1 MNSANTQK
9 ASRTINSLGRADAL
23 FFIAGC
29 FDYRQ
34 PVPVKLFTE
43 NSFECKYA
51 EEDAY
56 TNAN

>member
-9 ASRTINSLGRADAL
+9 AACVINTFGPADAL
-23 FFIAGC
+23 FFIGGC

-51 EEDAY
+51 EEGAY
-56 TNAN
+56 ANAN